1 MKEIARIKDYSIS
14 EFWFKYYVFWK
25 DDNGQEWEC
34 GWFETFKEALDYV
47 VSWVK

>member
-25 DDNGQEWEC
+25 DDNGQEFNC

-47 VSWVK
+47 ASWVK